1 MANKWNTTDIEKIS
15 TAFTHKN
22 LEKCFQNYEQ
32 ISGEDI
38 VSSTAIPQVNYFILR
53 EIFLRWE
60 EETQKFKSQYFD
72 FQAEEVQK
80 SFLDFKNTLSRYIL
94 VNKENFAPLLESAVK
109 KTLELY
115 MRPEAFFIADFRN
128 LPDFKL
134 TQEWINKNVVF
145 FKKYDW
151 ILRELQNHIE
161 EDFIYANHALEREK
175 ILLQTHTENLEEEID
190 AIAQEAG
197 FTPPPAE
204 PENDNLSFF
213 ERLVA
218 NPPKPTSNFQE
229 PEISPFERIVQKS
242 QVQEAPKAEK
252 PIDVPT
258 IEATPA
264 VEASVV
270 EKVEINAPAEARR
283 IVEIEQ
289 VTVSKT
295 SIFDNVP
302 TLNDKMSSNEG
313 NSLSDLQQRSKIDSL
328 KGSLSLNQRFAFLN
342 GLFGGN
348 LQDLEAALNL
358 VEESSNFEVA
368 KAALEAKFANTYNW
382 KSDSDESI
390 EFFQLVKRR
399 LS

>member
-115 MRPEAFFIADFRN
+115 MRPVAFFIADFRN

-161 EDFIYANHALEREK
+161 EDFIYANHALERVK

-218 NPPKPTSNFQE
+218 NPPKPTASFQE

-242 QVQEAPKAEK
+242 KVQETQKVEQIIEVETTTIAAPPVVET
-252 PIDVPT
+252 PGHVV
-258 IEATPA
+258 IETPA
-264 VEASVV
+264 ETH
-270 EKVEINAPAEARR
+270 R
-283 IVEIEQ
+283 IVER

-302 TLNDKMSSNEG
+302 TLNDKMSTNEG

-348 LQDLEAALNL
+348 LQDFEAALNL
-358 VEESSNFEVA
+358 VEESSNYEVA

>member
-161 EDFIYANHALEREK
+161 EDFIYANHALERVK

-218 NPPKPTSNFQE
+218 NPPKPTASFQE

-242 QVQEAPKAEK
+242 KVQETQKVEQVIEVETTTIAAPPVVET
-252 PIDVPT
+252 PVHVV
-258 IEATPA
+258 IETPA
-264 VEASVV
+264 ETH
-270 EKVEINAPAEARR
+270 R
-283 IVEIEQ
+283 IVER

-302 TLNDKMSSNEG
+302 TLNDKMSTNEG

-348 LQDLEAALNL
+348 LQDFEAALNL
-358 VEESSNFEVA
+358 VEESSNYEVA